1 MKQLIVLIATMVL
14 GVGIAGIVLGFGNT
28 AKDVSKDV
36 TGQVKALG
44 TVVQNYTTSGA
55 FNTIPPEK

>member
-14 GVGIAGIVLGFGNT
+14 GVGIAGIVLGFGST

-36 TGQVKALG
+36 TSQVEALG
-44 TVVQNYTTSGA
+44 DVVEKYTTGGA
-55 FNTIPPEK
+55 FTVK